1 MIKCGISKNMKI
13 KCDFCK
19 TEYSVDGVAST
30 PVKCAICG
38 HTWTVA
44 SVPRKNTWLM
54 FFASLC
60 ALLSA
65 IIFTVAVIIQHQART
80 AKRGPLIAEIIGLE
94 STTDDAGTTHVV
106 VNGAITNVSD
116 SIYGVPDLYI
126 VSTDDAGRVLS
137 KQKFMPSATLLD
149 AGATV
154 KFNHILAPQPAG
166 VKKISAHLAKI
177 QTPDKDEK

>member
-1 MIKCGISKNMKI
+1 MKI

-19 TEYSVDGVAST
+19 TEYNVDGVAST
-30 PVKCAICG
+30 SVKCAICG

-44 SVPRKNTWLM
+44 AAPRKNTWLM

-65 IIFTVAVIIQHQART
+65 IIFTVAVITQHQARM
-80 AKRGPLIAEIIGLE
+80 AKRGPLIAEIINLE
-94 STTDDAGTTHVV
+94 TTTDDMGATHVV

-126 VSTDDAGRVLS
+126 VSTDDAGRVLA

-149 AGATV
+149 SGAAV
-154 KFNHILAPQPAG
+154 NFSHILAPQPAG
-166 VKKISAHLAKI
+166 VKKISAHLAEME
-177 QTPDKDEK
+177 TPDGDKK

>member
-1 MIKCGISKNMKI
+1 MKI

-19 TEYSVDGVAST
+19 TEYNVDGVASAS
-30 PVKCAICG
+30 VKCAICG

-44 SVPRKNTWLM
+44 AAPRKNTWLM

-65 IIFTVAVIIQHQART
+65 IIFTVAVITQHQARM
-80 AKRGPLIAEIIGLE
+80 AKRGPLIAEIINLE
-94 STTDDAGTTHVV
+94 TTTDDMGATHVV
-106 VNGAITNVSD
+106 VNGTITNVSD

-126 VSTDDAGRVLS
+126 VSTDDAGRVLA

-149 AGATV
+149 SGVAV
-154 KFNHILAPQPAG
+154 NFSHILAPQPAG
-166 VKKISAHLAKI
+166 VKKISAHLAEME
-177 QTPDKDEK
+177 TPDGDKK